1 MSQIDLKVPG
11 ALTLQSVAA
20 LIASKD
26 DSAHRQLR
34 VTSDGIAYL
43 SDEVGNLNVTGLAF
57 FIETWNEGN
66 DYVGQLASQ
75 DANWVQRVYNCLS
88 SNWPTPSATYID
100 VY

>member
-20 LIASKD
+20 LIGSKD

-34 VTSDGIAYL
+34 VTSNGIAYL
-43 SDEVGNLNVTGLAF
+43 SDEVGNLNTTGLAF
-57 FIETWNEGN
+57 RLETWSAGN
-66 DYVGQLASQ
+66 NYVGQRASQ
-75 DANWVQRVYNCLS
+75 DADLVQRVYNCLS
-88 SNWPTPSATYID
+88 SNWPTPSDTYID